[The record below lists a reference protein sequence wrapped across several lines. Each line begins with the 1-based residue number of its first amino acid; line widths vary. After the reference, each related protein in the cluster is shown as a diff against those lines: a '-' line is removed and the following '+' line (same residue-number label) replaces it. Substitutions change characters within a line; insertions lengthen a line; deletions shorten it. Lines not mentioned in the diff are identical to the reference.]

1 MNILQIIPG
10 IDSEGTG
17 IYPFARG
24 FFFDLVKKNRKTKIL
39 LLDGDNYLEEIKD
52 YVIKFGRI
60 KFSFRFGFSFSL
72 LLFLIKNQKYFDII
86 HNHGLWNMSN
96 IAHSLVKK
104 KSHQKIIISTH
115 GTLSK
120 EALNLSKIKKQIMW
134 QIIQK
139 KTLLKAD
146 LIHVTS
152 YKEYNEVKEITKHDI
167 PIAIIP
173 LGLNIPESYK
183 DYSHTKTIRRLTY
196 IGRLTPIK
204 GLENLLG
211 VWKNIERKD
220 LPWELVIAGADDRGY
235 KKKLVN
241 FIVSNKLKNVRLLPP
256 VFGEDKEK
264 LFLET
269 DIFISPSISENFN
282 FSVAEALSYGIP
294 VITSQNTP
302 WEGVE
307 KYNCGWWI
315 QMEHDSLQEQL
326 IKILSTSQESL
337 IEMGLN
343 GRDYIIQNFNWNDF
357 TSKMLVS
364 YEWLLNNS
372 EKPPWIK

>member
-1 MNILQIIPG
+1 MKILQIIPG

-17 IYPFARG
+17 VYPFARG
-24 FFFDLVKKNRKTKIL
+24 FFFDLVKKNRETKIV
-39 LLDGDNYLEEIKD
+39 LLDGDNYLEEIKEN
-52 YVIKFGRI
+52 VSKFGRI
-60 KFSFRFGFSFSL
+60 KLSFRFGLSFSL
-72 LLFLIKNQKYFDII
+72 FLFLVKTQKYFDII

-120 EALNLSKIKKQIMW
+120 EALNFSKIKKRILW
-134 QIIQK
+134 NIIQK
-139 KTLLKAD
+139 KVLLEAD

-152 YKEYNEVKEITKHDI
+152 YKEFNEVREIVKGDV

-173 LGLNIPESYK
+173 LGINIPKVFK
-183 DYSHTKTIRRLTY
+183 DYSDSKTIRRLTF

-204 GLENLLG
+204 GLEILLK
-211 VWKNIERKD
+211 VWKNIELKN
-220 LPWELVIAGADDRGY
+220 LPWELTIAGADDRGY
-235 KKKLVN
+235 RNKLVN
-241 FIVSNKLKNVRLLPP
+241 FISSNKLQHVKLLPP
-256 VFGEDKEK
+256 VYGKDKEK

-294 VITSQNTP
+294 VITSLNTP
-302 WEGVE
+302 WENIQ

-315 QMEHDSLQEQL
+315 NIDSL
-326 IKILSTSQESL
+326 SVRL
-337 IEMGLN
+337 IEILDTPPLELIQMGLN
-343 GRDYIIQNFNWNDF
+343 GRNYVSQYF
-357 TSKMLVS
+357 TWDEFTNKILAS

-372 EKPPWIK
+372 EKPSWIK